1 MRPARRL
8 LTSVLC
14 ALAVTACS
22 SGASGATT
30 DVTTTETVLPT
41 TTVQASATTVPA
53 TTMPP
58 TTAPATTV
66 PTTAAPT
73 TTAVPETT
81 VPDTT
86 VAPVQP
92 AGTTPY
98 GMPVADGAHAGY
110 SHEHHDYPASDVFV
124 PGSCGSTIIA
134 PVNGVV
140 LEARRVDA
148 WTAAVDNPAT
158 RGGQSVAI
166 LGDDGVR
173 YYLAHFDAIDP
184 AIEPGVRVG
193 IGQLLGLM
201 GRTGR
206 AGACHVHFAIS
217 PPCPGK
223 EWSVRRGVIYP
234 WRYLVA
240 WRRGEQLSP
249 VAEVQQWLTDHPD
262 ACAMAM
268 ADPNAPDS

>member
-1 MRPARRL
+1 MP
-8 LTSVLC
+8 
-14 ALAVTACS
+14 
-22 SGASGATT
+22 
-30 DVTTTETVLPT
+30 E
-41 TTVQASATTVPA
+41 TTV
-53 TTMPP
+53 
-58 TTAPATTV
+58 
-66 PTTAAPT
+66 APT
-73 TTAVPETT
+73 TTGAEP
-81 VPDTT
+81 TT
-86 VAPVQP
+86 VAAVPST
-92 AGTTPY
+92 GTTPY

-124 PGSCGSTIIA
+124 PDSCGSSIVA

-148 WTAAVDNPAT
+148 WTASVDNPAT
-158 RGGQSVAI
+158 RGGKSVAI

-173 YYLAHFDAIDP
+173 YYFAHFDAIDP
-184 AIEPGVRVG
+184 AIEPGARLG
-193 IGQLLGLM
+193 IGQTLGQM

-223 EWSVRRGVIYP
+223 EWSVRRGVIFP
-234 WRYLVA
+234 WRYLDA

-262 ACAMAM
+262 SCAQAM
-268 ADPNAPDS
+268 ADPNAAES